1 MTKIAGSGSIIQR
14 HGFADQ
20 DPDPDQHQNVMDPQH
35 WEKLMA
41 VLFVLYS
48 PVSHSSVS
56 AGND

>member
-1 MTKIAGSGSIIQR
+1 MDSRIKIRILINTKMSWIRNTGK
-14 HGFADQ
+14 
-20 DPDPDQHQNVMDPQH
+20 NWKNWLMK
-35 WEKLMA
+35 EKLMA